1 VKFTETPP
9 RAGVAPRLAEMT
21 KRIHVAVVLPVYWPV
36 IGGCEIHTHELV
48 GRLSRRNQVHV
59 ITTISR
65 AEDKKLGGW
74 FMLAPLMAAGRHDER
89 YTDGQAQVT
98 RVGLWKPWKACL
110 FTLLRA
116 CGSEKL
122 SPRVCHWAGAL
133 FIAGYKRKLRKLV
146 GRPDVIHAINGDVP
160 WLSYAAMQVARELG
174 VPFAFTGVPHIY
186 NVNKVIGG
194 VYEQD
199 WAVTLAD
206 MPPQL
211 TGVFGE
217 FFMRTSRAADLLFT
231 MTDGEK
237 AYFLQNGVNKNVHTV
252 GVGPV
257 LSPRPA
263 PGVREA
269 YGIPEKSPLVL
280 FLGRVNVDKGVVPMI
295 AAAKLVWREI
305 PDAHFLFVGP
315 FEWGSEALFTMEPDR
330 RVIATG
336 AVDLEQKTGALAT
349 CDLLCVPSVHETL
362 GGIYLEAWSF
372 GKPVVGAN
380 IPPFRELTGNGQG
393 GVAVEPTPEGV
404 ARGILFLLRSRE
416 TGRRMGVWGSDRVKR
431 QYNWEIIAGKV
442 EDCYGEVLRSRGAGA
457 GQGLAPANT

>member
-1 VKFTETPP
+1 
-9 RAGVAPRLAEMT
+9 MT
-21 KRIHVAVVLPVYWPV
+21 KRMHVVVVLPVYWPV

-48 GRLSRRNQVHV
+48 TRLSRRHQVRV

-65 AEDKKLGGW
+65 AEDKAHGGW
-74 FMLAPLMAAGRHDER
+74 FMLAPLMAAGHQDEH
-89 YTDGQAQVT
+89 YMDGKVHVT
-98 RVGLWKPWKACL
+98 RIGLWKPWKACL
-110 FTLLRA
+110 LALLRVF
-116 CGSEKL
+116 GSDKL
-122 SPRVCHWAGAL
+122 SPRVCRWAGAL
-133 FIAGYKRKLRKLV
+133 FIAGYKRKLRKLL
-146 GRPDVIHAINGDVP
+146 GCPDVIHAINGDVP
-160 WLSYAAMQVARELG
+160 WLSYAAMQVARELE

-186 NVNKVIGG
+186 NVDKVIDG
-194 VYEQD
+194 VCEPVP
-199 WAVTLAD
+199 AVTLAD

-231 MTDGEK
+231 MTDWEK
-237 AYFLQNGVNKNVHTV
+237 AYFLQKGVNKNVHTV

-257 LSPRPA
+257 LSPQPA

-280 FLGRVNVDKGVVPMI
+280 FLGRVNVDKGVAPMI

-305 PDAHFLFVGP
+305 PEAHFLFVGP
-315 FEWGSEALFTMEPDR
+315 FEWGSEALFSMEPDR
-330 RVIATG
+330 RLIATG

-393 GVAVEPTPEGV
+393 GVAVEPTPDGV
-404 ARGILFLLRSRE
+404 ARGILLLLRDHE
-416 TGRRMGVWGSDRVKR
+416 IGRRMGAWGNDRVKR

-442 EDCYGEVLRSRGAGA
+442 EDCYGEVLRARNAGA
-457 GQGLAPANT
+457 RQRLAPANT